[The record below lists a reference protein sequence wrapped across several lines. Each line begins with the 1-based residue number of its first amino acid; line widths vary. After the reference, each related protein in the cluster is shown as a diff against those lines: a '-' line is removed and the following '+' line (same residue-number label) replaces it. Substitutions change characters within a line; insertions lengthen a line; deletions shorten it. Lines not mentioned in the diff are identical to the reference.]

1 MNQLTLDVEE
11 LFINRY
17 KDVTAFLSCVE
28 LEEVLPFELDKDCIS
43 GRIKI
48 KSGAPYDL
56 VLICCMSRKLANQ
69 IVREMSEDT
78 VNSQEDIMI
87 YIREYINIATG
98 QAVSTINNIIGK
110 SARFGIPE
118 VQNEK
123 IYIRNEGKYES
134 YASVFFRSEYGGM
147 ILKLAYTI
155 DDILEL
161 AGRA

>member
-1 MNQLTLDVEE
+1 MNHLTLDVGE

-17 KDVTAFLSCVE
+17 KDVTAFLTCVE
-28 LEEVLPFELDKDCIS
+28 LEEVLPFVLDKDCIS
-43 GRIKI
+43 GRVKI
-48 KSGAPYDL
+48 KSGEPYDL
-56 VLICCMSRKLANQ
+56 ILICCMSQKLANQ
-69 IVREMSEDT
+69 IVSDMSEDT

-123 IYIRNEGKYES
+123 IDISNEDKYES
-134 YASVFFRSEYGGM
+134 YTNVFFRSEYGEM
-147 ILKLAYTI
+147 ILKVAYTI

>member
-1 MNQLTLDVEE
+1 MNQLTLDVGE
-11 LFINRY
+11 LFISRY
-17 KDVTAFLSCVE
+17 KDVTAFLTCVE

-43 GRIKI
+43 GRVKI
-48 KSGAPYDL
+48 KPGASYEL
-56 VLICCMSRKLANQ
+56 VLICCMSQELANQ
-69 IVREMSEDT
+69 IVSDMSEKT
-78 VNSQEDIMI
+78 VNSREDIMI

-98 QAVSTINNIIGK
+98 QAISTINNLIGK

-123 IYIRNEGKYES
+123 IDMSNVDKYES
-134 YASVFFRSEYGGM
+134 YTSVFFTSEYGEM
-147 ILKLAYTI
+147 ILKVAYTI